1 MTLFDGTLMAAI
13 MDMDSQNNNKDAAF
27 VGMLKSKGRAKKW
40 RKRASLKRASGAG
53 IEDGDEEDPESKFN
67 GEKFFI
73 IRLSATGIVSKFC
86 ACPFKFLSCP
96 VKP

>member
-53 IEDGDEEDPESKFN
+53 IEDGDEEDPESKCCIS
-67 GEKFFI
+67 EKCCII
-73 IRLSATGIVSKFC
+73 IRPSAAGLVSKLC
-86 ACPFKFLSCP
+86 TCPSKFLPCR
-96 VKP
+96 V